1 MSVGF
6 VASPSVAPRAHVHRG
21 QSLILDGAAPGQT
34 SKVSGWTWTWKSIG
48 LSSVLAATVVAS
60 RSSLQSS
67 AQRRK
72 RLPRS
77 VVIMEAGERRVVVTG
92 MGIASS
98 LGSTLDEVAESL
110 SQAKSGIVFAEDY
123 AEFGIKSQVC
133 GRPKLTEKFLKEFI
147 PRKAFRFM
155 GPNAQYAYY
164 ALQNAIDDASLE
176 PELYENNTR
185 CASIL
190 GQGGT
195 SIKDVTE
202 AVDAVKAQAKRWP
215 SKVGPYRVTR
225 TMGSTVSAVLSSA
238 FKLQGPSYSISSAC
252 STGAHCI
259 GVGMEQIQLNKVDMA
274 LVGAG
279 ENECWEFTAMFD
291 CMGALSTKRND
302 DPSHAS
308 RAFDKDRDGFVISGG
323 GGMLVLEELEHARAR
338 GARIYAEVVGYAAN
352 ADGYDVVAPS
362 GVGGER
368 CMNLAID
375 MANAIGGEKQIDYI
389 NTHGTSTPVG
399 DVQELAAVKRVFAE
413 KGYQPFVGSTKSLSG
428 HALGAAGVH
437 EAIYSLLMA
446 DRGFLAESANIQ
458 DIVDEAEGMKI
469 LRQKHEGP
477 IQRVMSNSFGFGGTN
492 ACLIFDK
499 WTGDA

>member
-1 MSVGF
+1 MAVSF
-6 VASPSVAPRAHVHRG
+6 VAGPSAAPRAHLHRS
-21 QSLILDGAAPGQT
+21 QWLILDSAVPGQI
-34 SKVSGWTWTWKSIG
+34 SKVAGLTWTWKTIG
-48 LSSVLAATVVAS
+48 LSSVLAAATAAS
-60 RSSLQSS
+60 RFRLQH
-67 AQRRK
+67 AKRRAK
-72 RLPRS
+72 VPRS
-77 VVIMEAGERRVVVTG
+77 IVIMKAGERRVVVTG
-92 MGIASS
+92 MGITSS

-110 SQAKSGIVFAEDY
+110 SEARSGIVFAEDY
-123 AEFGIKSQVC
+123 ANYGIKSQVC
-133 GRPKLTEKFLKEFI
+133 GRPKITQEFLKEFI
-147 PRKAFRFM
+147 PRKAMRFM

-164 ALQNAIDDASLE
+164 ALQNAIDDAALK
-176 PELYENNTR
+176 PEEYEGNVR

-202 AVDAVKAQAKRWP
+202 AVDAIKAQHKRWP

-302 DPSHAS
+302 DPTRAS
-308 RAFDKDRDGFVISGG
+308 RAFDKTRDGFVISGG
-323 GGMLVLEELEHARAR
+323 GGMLVLEELERARAR
-338 GARIYAEVVGYAAN
+338 GARIYAELVGYAAN

-375 MANAIGGEKQIDYI
+375 MANQIGGERQIDYI

-399 DVQELAAVKRVFAE
+399 DIQELAAVKRVFAE
-413 KGYQPFVGSTKSLSG
+413 QGYQPFVGSTKSLSG

-446 DRGFLAESANIQ
+446 DRGFLAESANIE
-458 DIVDEAEGMKI
+458 DMVDEADGMNI
-469 LRQKHEGP
+469 LRQKHQGP
-477 IQRVMSNSFGFGGTN
+477 IHRVMSNSFGFGGTN
-492 ACLIFDK
+492 ACLVFDK